1 MTDAFFQWKAQ
12 ASSHIMS
19 PRHQPMPG
27 CSSTQTSPAVSM
39 QESIRSVSSPARQH
53 LMTWKR
59 ATPNQPGF
67 STVSVKCA
75 QNWRGSA
82 CDSPNSPDAIF
93 RNIHNRLSFQ
103 AYIDKNEQKCA
114 CRTESFL
121 HDRRIF
127 SMESAGFQP
136 YYVSPT
142 STHARLFNSC
152 FLCLQSGISSVI
164 S

>member
-1 MTDAFFQWKAQ
+1 MIDCVKKLGISKEDTVIVGDRIYTDIACGVNAGVDTICVLSGE
-12 ASSHIMS
+12 A
-19 PRHQPMPG
+19 
-27 CSSTQTSPAVSM
+27 
-39 QESIRSVSSPARQH
+39 H